1 MPAAVPDRVVPDR
14 AVQNGPDGKYVF
26 VVDARQHAEQRKVD
40 SPRIV
45 EGVAVVA
52 SGLAA
57 GESVVLDG
65 QSRVEN
71 GATVK
76 VSETTPP

>member
-1 MPAAVPDRVVPDR
+1 MLPDR
-14 AVQNGPDGKYVF
+14 AVQNGPDGTYVF
-26 VVDARQHAEQRKVD
+26 VVKPDQHAEQRKVVVK
-40 SPRIV
+40 RMV
-45 EGVAVVA
+45 ENNAVIE

-71 GATVK
+71 GAALKISDDTK
-76 VSETTPP
+76 IADDAK